1 MACALC
7 LHQADQAS
15 LIQALE
21 SLDAIE
27 IDGPHGLTRDL
38 LVKIPVVDCLKP
50 LEQHSAP
57 EVSSRAI
64 AIRKKWREAKDNG
77 TLTERSPRIS

>member
-7 LHQADQAS
+7 LRQADQAS

-27 IDGPHGLTRDL
+27 IGGPHGLTLDL
-38 LVKIPVVDCLKP
+38 LKEIPVVSCLTP
-50 LEQHSAP
+50 LKQHSAP

-77 TLTERSPRIS
+77 TLTERSPRSS